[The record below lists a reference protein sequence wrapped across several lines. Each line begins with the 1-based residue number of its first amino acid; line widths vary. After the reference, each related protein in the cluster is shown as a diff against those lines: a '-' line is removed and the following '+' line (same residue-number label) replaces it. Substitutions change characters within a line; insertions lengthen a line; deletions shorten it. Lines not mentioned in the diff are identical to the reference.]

1 MKTGIMTFHAAINYG
16 SALQA
21 FALQEY
27 LSGRGHD
34 VSVIDY
40 ISKSQRRLYPSA
52 FSFSSRYNAKCTL
65 SRLFRPVSGWKEM
78 EMMSEKRSAFHAFCQ
93 ARLRLTPERFSS
105 EEELRRHDWSS
116 YGLLV
121 SGSDQ
126 IWNLSAIDASP
137 AYFLDFV
144 KGIRKV
150 AYAPS
155 AGPHPE
161 CRELT
166 CVAKARDLISDYYA
180 VSVREKATAD
190 FYSLEDVPVLPDP
203 VVLHDADFYRSS
215 ECSPAVAGLPEKYVL
230 YYAPGRKSHAAEML
244 ADAASAGMLG
254 KKSAAVLTKQTR
266 IPVLS
271 VCDGA
276 SSSYPVFS
284 LPVPCGPDGFLYLVD
299 KASCTV
305 GTSYHLMVFS
315 MLFGKDFWC
324 PDAAS
329 DSRKVQLLSA
339 AGLSAES
346 TFFPFSD
353 PDVRDRA
360 AEAIMCLRA
369 EADLFWKSLD
379 KFLCSR

>member
-1 MKTGIMTFHAAINYG
+1 MKTGIITFHAAINYG
-16 SALQA
+16 SVLQA

-27 LSGRGHD
+27 PTARGHD
-34 VSVIDY
+34 VSVIDFR
-40 ISKSQRRLYPSA
+40 SKAQRQLYPSA
-52 FSFSSRYNAKCTL
+52 ISFSSRYNAKRTL
-65 SRLFRPVSGWKEM
+65 SRIMRPFSGWKEIRM
-78 EMMSEKRSAFHAFCQ
+78 TATKHSAFSSFLERYLHQ
-93 ARLRLTPERFSS
+93 TPEKFFA
-105 EEELRRHDWSS
+105 EEDLRRYDWSS
-116 YGLLV
+116 YGMLV

-144 KGIRKV
+144 SGMKKI

-155 AGPHPE
+155 AGPHPVSSG
-161 CRELT
+161 RAGLGLSQ
-166 CVAKARDLISDYYA
+166 ARKFISDYSA

-190 FYSLEDVPVLPDP
+190 FYSLGDAPVLPDP
-203 VVLHDADFYRSS
+203 TVLHEADFYRSA
-215 ECSPAVAGLPEKYVL
+215 ECPLSGISLPERYVL
-230 YYAPGRKSHAAEML
+230 YYAPGRRSKAAEML

-254 KKSAAVLTKQTR
+254 KKAAAVLPQQAR

-271 VCDGA
+271 VGDGA
-276 SSSYPVFS
+276 SCLYPEFS
-284 LPVPCGPDGFLYLVD
+284 VPVPCGPDGFLYLVD

-339 AGLSAES
+339 AGLSADN

-353 PDVRDRA
+353 PEVKQQARQALLR
-360 AEAIMCLRA
+360 LRA
-369 EADLFWKSLD
+369 ETDAFWDSIG
-379 KFLCSR
+379 

>member
-1 MKTGIMTFHAAINYG
+1 MKTGIITFHAAINYG
-16 SALQA
+16 SVLQA

-27 LSGRGHD
+27 LTARGHD
-34 VSVIDY
+34 VSVIDFR
-40 ISKSQRRLYPSA
+40 SKAQRQLYPSA
-52 FSFSSRYNAKCTL
+52 ISFSSRDNAKRTL
-65 SRLFRPVSGWKEM
+65 SRIMRPFSGWKEIRM
-78 EMMSEKRSAFHAFCQ
+78 TATKHSAFSSFLERYLHQ
-93 ARLRLTPERFSS
+93 TPEKFFA
-105 EEELRRHDWSS
+105 EEDLRRYDWSS
-116 YGLLV
+116 YGMLV

-144 KGIRKV
+144 SGMKKI

-155 AGPHPE
+155 AGPHPVSSG
-161 CRELT
+161 RAGLGLSQ
-166 CVAKARDLISDYYA
+166 ARKFISDYSA

-190 FYSLEDVPVLPDP
+190 FYSLGDAPVLPDP
-203 VVLHDADFYRSS
+203 TVLHEADFYRSA
-215 ECSPAVAGLPEKYVL
+215 ECPLSGISLPERYVL
-230 YYAPGRKSHAAEML
+230 YYAPGRRSKAAEML

-254 KKSAAVLTKQTR
+254 KKAAAVLPQQAR

-271 VCDGA
+271 VGDGA
-276 SSSYPVFS
+276 SCLYPEFS
-284 LPVPCGPDGFLYLVD
+284 VPVPCGPDGFLYLVD

-339 AGLSAES
+339 AGLSADN
-346 TFFPFSD
+346 TFCPFSD
-353 PDVRDRA
+353 PEVKQQARQALLR
-360 AEAIMCLRA
+360 LRA
-369 EADLFWKSLD
+369 ETDAFWDSIG
-379 KFLCSR
+379 

>member
-1 MKTGIMTFHAAINYG
+1 MKTGIITFHAAINYG
-16 SALQA
+16 SVLQA

-27 LSGRGHD
+27 LTARGHD
-34 VSVIDY
+34 VSVIDFR
-40 ISKSQRRLYPSA
+40 SKAQRQLYPSA
-52 FSFSSRYNAKCTL
+52 ISFSSRYNAKRTL
-65 SRLFRPVSGWKEM
+65 SRIMRPFSGWKEIRM
-78 EMMSEKRSAFHAFCQ
+78 TATKHSAFSSFLERYLHQ
-93 ARLRLTPERFSS
+93 TPEKFFA
-105 EEELRRHDWSS
+105 EEDLRRYDWSS
-116 YGLLV
+116 YGMLV

-144 KGIRKV
+144 SGMKKI

-155 AGPHPE
+155 AGPHPVSSG
-161 CRELT
+161 RAGLGLSQ
-166 CVAKARDLISDYYA
+166 ARKFISDYSA

-190 FYSLEDVPVLPDP
+190 FYSLGDAPVLPDP
-203 VVLHDADFYRSS
+203 TVLHEADFYRSA
-215 ECSPAVAGLPEKYVL
+215 ECPLSGISLPERYVL
-230 YYAPGRKSHAAEML
+230 YYALGRRSKAAEML

-254 KKSAAVLTKQTR
+254 KKAAAVLPQQAR

-271 VCDGA
+271 VGDGA
-276 SSSYPVFS
+276 SCLYPEFS
-284 LPVPCGPDGFLYLVD
+284 VPVPCGPDGFLYLVD

-305 GTSYHLMVFS
+305 GTSHHLMVFS

-339 AGLSAES
+339 AGLSADN

-353 PDVRDRA
+353 PEVKQQARQALLR
-360 AEAIMCLRA
+360 LRA
-369 EADLFWKSLD
+369 ETDAFWDSIG
-379 KFLCSR
+379 

>member
-1 MKTGIMTFHAAINYG
+1 MKTGIITFHAAINYG
-16 SALQA
+16 SVLQA

-27 LSGRGHD
+27 LTARGHD
-34 VSVIDY
+34 VSVIDFR
-40 ISKSQRRLYPSA
+40 SKAQRQLYPSA
-52 FSFSSRYNAKCTL
+52 ISFSSRYNAKRTL
-65 SRLFRPVSGWKEM
+65 SRIMRPFSGWKEIRM
-78 EMMSEKRSAFHAFCQ
+78 TATKHSAFSSFLERYLHQ
-93 ARLRLTPERFSS
+93 TPEKFFA
-105 EEELRRHDWSS
+105 EEDLRRYDWSS
-116 YGLLV
+116 YGMLV

-144 KGIRKV
+144 SGMKKI

-155 AGPHPE
+155 AGPHPVSSG
-161 CRELT
+161 RAGLGLSQ
-166 CVAKARDLISDYYA
+166 ARKFISDYSA

-190 FYSLEDVPVLPDP
+190 FYSLGDAPVLPDP
-203 VVLHDADFYRSS
+203 TVLHEADFYRSA
-215 ECSPAVAGLPEKYVL
+215 ECPLSGISLPERYVL
-230 YYAPGRKSHAAEML
+230 YYAPGRRSKAAEMQ

-254 KKSAAVLTKQTR
+254 KKAAAVLPQQAR

-271 VCDGA
+271 VGDGA
-276 SSSYPVFS
+276 SCLYPEFS
-284 LPVPCGPDGFLYLVD
+284 VPVPCGPDGFLYLVD

-339 AGLSAES
+339 AGLSADN

-353 PDVRDRA
+353 PEVKQQARQALLR
-360 AEAIMCLRA
+360 LRA
-369 EADLFWKSLD
+369 ETDAFWNSIG
-379 KFLCSR
+379 

>member
-1 MKTGIMTFHAAINYG
+1 MKTGIITFHAAINYG
-16 SALQA
+16 SVLQA

-27 LSGRGHD
+27 LTARGHD
-34 VSVIDY
+34 VSVIDFR
-40 ISKSQRRLYPSA
+40 SKAQRQLYPSA
-52 FSFSSRYNAKCTL
+52 ISFSSRYNAKRTL
-65 SRLFRPVSGWKEM
+65 SRIMRPFSGWKEIRM
-78 EMMSEKRSAFHAFCQ
+78 TATKHSAFSSFLERYLHQ
-93 ARLRLTPERFSS
+93 TPEKFFA
-105 EEELRRHDWSS
+105 EEDLRRYDWSS
-116 YGLLV
+116 YGMLV

-144 KGIRKV
+144 SGMKKI

-155 AGPHPE
+155 AGPHPVSSG
-161 CRELT
+161 RAGLGLSQ
-166 CVAKARDLISDYYA
+166 ARKFISDYSA

-190 FYSLEDVPVLPDP
+190 FYSLGDAPVLPDP
-203 VVLHDADFYRSS
+203 TVLHEADFYRSA
-215 ECSPAVAGLPEKYVL
+215 ECPLSGISLPERYVL
-230 YYAPGRKSHAAEML
+230 YYAPGRRSKAAEMQ

-254 KKSAAVLTKQTR
+254 KKAAAVLPQQAR

-271 VCDGA
+271 VGDGA
-276 SSSYPVFS
+276 SCLYPEFS
-284 LPVPCGPDGFLYLVD
+284 VPVPCGPDGFLYLVD

-339 AGLSAES
+339 AGLSADN
-346 TFFPFSD
+346 TFFPFSG
-353 PDVRDRA
+353 PEVKQQARQALLR
-360 AEAIMCLRA
+360 LRA
-369 EADLFWKSLD
+369 ETDAFWDSIG
-379 KFLCSR
+379 

>member
-1 MKTGIMTFHAAINYG
+1 MKTGIITFHAAINYG
-16 SALQA
+16 SVLQA

-27 LSGRGHD
+27 LTARGHD
-34 VSVIDY
+34 VSVIDFR
-40 ISKSQRRLYPSA
+40 SKAQRQLYPSA
-52 FSFSSRYNAKCTL
+52 ISFSSRYNAKRTL
-65 SRLFRPVSGWKEM
+65 SRIMRPFSGWKEIRM
-78 EMMSEKRSAFHAFCQ
+78 TATKHSAFSSFLERYLHQ
-93 ARLRLTPERFSS
+93 TPEKFFA
-105 EEELRRHDWSS
+105 EEDLRRYDWSS
-116 YGLLV
+116 YGMLV

-126 IWNLSAIDASP
+126 IWNLAAIDASP

-144 KGIRKV
+144 SGMKKI

-155 AGPHPE
+155 AGPHPVSSG
-161 CRELT
+161 RAGLGLSQ
-166 CVAKARDLISDYYA
+166 ARKFISDYSA

-190 FYSLEDVPVLPDP
+190 FYSLGDAPVLPDP
-203 VVLHDADFYRSS
+203 TVLHEADFYRSA
-215 ECSPAVAGLPEKYVL
+215 ECPLSGISLPERYVL
-230 YYAPGRKSHAAEML
+230 YYAPGRRSKAAEML

-254 KKSAAVLTKQTR
+254 KKAAAVLPQQAR

-271 VCDGA
+271 VGDGA
-276 SSSYPVFS
+276 SCLYPEFS
-284 LPVPCGPDGFLYLVD
+284 VPVPCGPDGFLYLVD

-339 AGLSAES
+339 AGLSADN

-353 PDVRDRA
+353 PEVKQQARQALLR
-360 AEAIMCLRA
+360 LRA
-369 EADLFWKSLD
+369 ETDAFWDSIG
-379 KFLCSR
+379 

>member
-1 MKTGIMTFHAAINYG
+1 M
-16 SALQA
+16 LQA

-27 LSGRGHD
+27 LTARGHD
-34 VSVIDY
+34 VSVIDFR
-40 ISKSQRRLYPSA
+40 SKAQRQLYPSA
-52 FSFSSRYNAKCTL
+52 ISFSSRYNAKRTL
-65 SRLFRPVSGWKEM
+65 SRIMRPFSGWKEIRM
-78 EMMSEKRSAFHAFCQ
+78 TATKHSAFSSFLERYLHQ
-93 ARLRLTPERFSS
+93 TPEKFFA
-105 EEELRRHDWSS
+105 EEDLSRYDWSS
-116 YGLLV
+116 YGMLV

-144 KGIRKV
+144 SGMKKI

-155 AGPHPE
+155 AGPHPVSSG
-161 CRELT
+161 RAGLGLSQ
-166 CVAKARDLISDYYA
+166 ARKFISDYSA

-190 FYSLEDVPVLPDP
+190 FYSLGDAPVLPDP
-203 VVLHDADFYRSS
+203 TVLHEADFYRSA
-215 ECSPAVAGLPEKYVL
+215 ECPLSGISLPERYVL
-230 YYAPGRKSHAAEML
+230 YYAPGRRSKAAEMQ

-254 KKSAAVLTKQTR
+254 KKAAAVLPQQAR

-271 VCDGA
+271 VGDGA
-276 SSSYPVFS
+276 SCLYPEFS
-284 LPVPCGPDGFLYLVD
+284 VPVPCGPDGFLYLVD

-339 AGLSAES
+339 AGLSADN

-353 PDVRDRA
+353 PEVKQQARQALLR
-360 AEAIMCLRA
+360 LRA
-369 EADLFWKSLD
+369 ETDAFWDSIG
-379 KFLCSR
+379 

>member
-1 MKTGIMTFHAAINYG
+1 MKTGIITFHAAINYG
-16 SALQA
+16 SVLQA

-27 LSGRGHD
+27 LTARGHD
-34 VSVIDY
+34 VSVIDFR
-40 ISKSQRRLYPSA
+40 SKAQRQLYPSA
-52 FSFSSRYNAKCTL
+52 ISFSSRYNAKRTL
-65 SRLFRPVSGWKEM
+65 SRIMRPFSGWKEIRM
-78 EMMSEKRSAFHAFCQ
+78 TATKHSAFSSFLERYLHQ
-93 ARLRLTPERFSS
+93 TPEKFFA
-105 EEELRRHDWSS
+105 EEDLRRYDWSS
-116 YGLLV
+116 YGMLV

-144 KGIRKV
+144 SGMKKI

-155 AGPHPE
+155 AGPHPVSSG
-161 CRELT
+161 RAGLGLSQ
-166 CVAKARDLISDYYA
+166 ARKFISDYSA

-190 FYSLEDVPVLPDP
+190 FYSLGDAPVLPDP
-203 VVLHDADFYRSS
+203 TVLHEADFYRSA
-215 ECSPAVAGLPEKYVL
+215 ECPLSGISLPERYVL
-230 YYAPGRKSHAAEML
+230 YYAPGRRSKAAEMQ

-254 KKSAAVLTKQTR
+254 KKAAAVLPQQAR

-271 VCDGA
+271 VGDGA
-276 SSSYPVFS
+276 SCLYPEFS
-284 LPVPCGPDGFLYLVD
+284 VPVPCGPDGFLYLVD

-339 AGLSAES
+339 AGLSADN

-353 PDVRDRA
+353 PEVKQQARQALLR
-360 AEAIMCLRA
+360 LRA
-369 EADLFWKSLD
+369 ETDAFWDSIG
-379 KFLCSR
+379 

>member
-1 MKTGIMTFHAAINYG
+1 MKTGIITFHAAINYG
-16 SALQA
+16 SVLQA

-27 LSGRGHD
+27 LTARGHD
-34 VSVIDY
+34 VSVIDFR
-40 ISKSQRRLYPSA
+40 SKAQRQLYPSA
-52 FSFSSRYNAKCTL
+52 ISFSSRYNAKRTL
-65 SRLFRPVSGWKEM
+65 SRIMRPFSGWKEIRM
-78 EMMSEKRSAFHAFCQ
+78 TATKHSAFSSFLERYLHQ
-93 ARLRLTPERFSS
+93 TPEKFFA
-105 EEELRRHDWSS
+105 EEDLRRYDWSS
-116 YGLLV
+116 YGMLV

-144 KGIRKV
+144 SGMKKI

-155 AGPHPE
+155 AGPHPVSSG
-161 CRELT
+161 RAGLGLSQ
-166 CVAKARDLISDYYA
+166 ARKFLSDYSA

-190 FYSLEDVPVLPDP
+190 FYSLGDAPVLPDP
-203 VVLHDADFYRSS
+203 TILHEADFYRSA
-215 ECSPAVAGLPEKYVL
+215 ECPLSGISLPERYVL
-230 YYAPGRKSHAAEML
+230 YYAPGRRSKAAEML

-254 KKSAAVLTKQTR
+254 KKAAAVLPQQAR

-271 VCDGA
+271 VGDGA
-276 SSSYPVFS
+276 SCLYPEFS
-284 LPVPCGPDGFLYLVD
+284 VPVPCGPDGFLYLVD

-339 AGLSAES
+339 AGLSADN

-353 PDVRDRA
+353 PEVKQQARQALLR
-360 AEAIMCLRA
+360 LRA
-369 EADLFWKSLD
+369 ETDAFWDSIG
-379 KFLCSR
+379 

>member
-1 MKTGIMTFHAAINYG
+1 MKTGIITFHAAINYG
-16 SALQA
+16 SVLQA

-27 LSGRGHD
+27 LTARGHD
-34 VSVIDY
+34 VSVIDFR
-40 ISKSQRRLYPSA
+40 SKAQRQLYPSA
-52 FSFSSRYNAKCTL
+52 ISFSSRYNAKRTL
-65 SRLFRPVSGWKEM
+65 SRIMRPFSGWKEIRM
-78 EMMSEKRSAFHAFCQ
+78 TATKHSAFSSFLERYLHQ
-93 ARLRLTPERFSS
+93 TPEKFFA
-105 EEELRRHDWSS
+105 EEDLRRYDWSS
-116 YGLLV
+116 YGMLV

-144 KGIRKV
+144 SGMKKI

-155 AGPHPE
+155 AGPHPVSSG
-161 CRELT
+161 RAGLGLSQ
-166 CVAKARDLISDYYA
+166 ARKFISDYSA

-190 FYSLEDVPVLPDP
+190 FYSLGDAPVLPDP
-203 VVLHDADFYRSS
+203 TVLHEADFYRSA
-215 ECSPAVAGLPEKYVL
+215 ECPLSGISLPERYVL
-230 YYAPGRKSHAAEML
+230 YYAPGRRSKAAEML

-254 KKSAAVLTKQTR
+254 KKAAAVLPQQAR

-271 VCDGA
+271 VGDGA
-276 SSSYPVFS
+276 SCLYPEFS
-284 LPVPCGPDGFLYLVD
+284 VPVPCGPDGFLYLVD

-339 AGLSAES
+339 AGLSADN

-353 PDVRDRA
+353 PEVKQQARQALLR
-360 AEAIMCLRA
+360 LRA
-369 EADLFWKSLD
+369 ETDAFWNSIG
-379 KFLCSR
+379 

>member
-1 MKTGIMTFHAAINYG
+1 MKTGIITFHAAINYG
-16 SALQA
+16 SVLQA

-27 LSGRGHD
+27 LTARGHD
-34 VSVIDY
+34 VSVIDFR
-40 ISKSQRRLYPSA
+40 SKAQRQLYPSA
-52 FSFSSRYNAKCTL
+52 ISFSSRYNAKRTL
-65 SRLFRPVSGWKEM
+65 SRIMRPFSGWKEIRM
-78 EMMSEKRSAFHAFCQ
+78 TATKHSAFSSFLERYLHQ
-93 ARLRLTPERFSS
+93 TPEKFFA
-105 EEELRRHDWSS
+105 EEDLRRYDWSS
-116 YGLLV
+116 YGMLV

-144 KGIRKV
+144 SGMKKI

-155 AGPHPE
+155 AGSHPVSSG
-161 CRELT
+161 RAGLGLSQ
-166 CVAKARDLISDYYA
+166 VRKFISDYSA

-190 FYSLEDVPVLPDP
+190 FYSLGDAPVLPDP
-203 VVLHDADFYRSS
+203 TVLHEADFYRSA
-215 ECSPAVAGLPEKYVL
+215 ECPLSGISLPERYVL
-230 YYAPGRKSHAAEML
+230 YYAPGRRSKAAEML

-254 KKSAAVLTKQTR
+254 KKAAAVLPQQAR

-271 VCDGA
+271 VGDGA
-276 SSSYPVFS
+276 SCLYPEFS
-284 LPVPCGPDGFLYLVD
+284 VPVPCGPDGFLYLVD

-339 AGLSAES
+339 AGLSADN

-353 PDVRDRA
+353 PEVKQQARQALLR
-360 AEAIMCLRA
+360 LRA
-369 EADLFWKSLD
+369 ETDAFWDSIG
-379 KFLCSR
+379 

>member
-1 MKTGIMTFHAAINYG
+1 MKTGIITFHAAINYG
-16 SALQA
+16 SVLQA

-27 LSGRGHD
+27 LTARGHD
-34 VSVIDY
+34 VSVIDFR
-40 ISKSQRRLYPSA
+40 SKAQRQLYPSA
-52 FSFSSRYNAKCTL
+52 ISFSSRYNAKRTL
-65 SRLFRPVSGWKEM
+65 SRIMRPFSGWKEIRM
-78 EMMSEKRSAFHAFCQ
+78 TATKHSAFSSFLERYLHQ
-93 ARLRLTPERFSS
+93 TPEKFFA
-105 EEELRRHDWSS
+105 EEDLRRYDWSS
-116 YGLLV
+116 YGMLV

-144 KGIRKV
+144 SGMKKI

-155 AGPHPE
+155 AGSHPVSSG
-161 CRELT
+161 RAGLGLSQ
-166 CVAKARDLISDYYA
+166 ARKFISDYSA

-190 FYSLEDVPVLPDP
+190 FYSLGDAPVLPDP
-203 VVLHDADFYRSS
+203 TVLHEADFYRSA
-215 ECSPAVAGLPEKYVL
+215 ECPLSGISLPERYVL
-230 YYAPGRKSHAAEML
+230 YYAPGRRSKAAEML

-254 KKSAAVLTKQTR
+254 KKAAAVLPQQAR

-271 VCDGA
+271 VGDGA
-276 SSSYPVFS
+276 SCLYPEFS
-284 LPVPCGPDGFLYLVD
+284 VPVPCGPDGFLYLVD

-339 AGLSAES
+339 AGLSADN

-353 PDVRDRA
+353 PEVKQQARQALLR
-360 AEAIMCLRA
+360 LRA
-369 EADLFWKSLD
+369 ETDAFWDSIG
-379 KFLCSR
+379 

>member
-1 MKTGIMTFHAAINYG
+1 MKTGIITFHAAINYG

-21 FALQEY
+21 YALQEY
-27 LSGRGHD
+27 LGGRGHD
-34 VSVIDY
+34 VSVIDFR
-40 ISKSQRRLYPSA
+40 SKAQRQLYPRA
-52 FSFSSRYNAKCTL
+52 LSFSSRYNAKRTL
-65 SRLFRPVSGWKEM
+65 SRLLRPFSGWKEM
-78 EMMSEKRSAFHAFCQ
+78 RMMSEKCSAFGSFCRT
-93 ARLRLTPERFSS
+93 RLHLTPERFSS
-105 EEELRRHDWSS
+105 EGELCRHDWSS

-144 KGIRKV
+144 TGVRKV

-155 AGPHPE
+155 AGPHPG
-161 CRELT
+161 CCSGRERLD
-166 CVAKARDLISDYYA
+166 VSKARGWIAGYDK

-190 FYSLEDVPVLPDP
+190 FYALEGVPVLPDP

-215 ECSPAVAGLPEKYVL
+215 ASRPALASLPEKYVL

-254 KKSAAVLTKQTR
+254 KKSAAVLPHRTR

-271 VCDGA
+271 VGDGA
-276 SSSYPVFS
+276 SSSYPAFS
-284 LPVPCGPDGFLYLVD
+284 SPATCGPDGFLYLVD

-339 AGLSAES
+339 AGLSADS
-346 TFFPFSD
+346 TFFSFSD
-353 PDVRDRA
+353 PEVKKQA
-360 AEAIMCLRA
+360 AQALLRFRA
-369 EADLFWKSLD
+369 ETDAFWDSIG
-379 KFLCSR
+379 

>member
-1 MKTGIMTFHAAINYG
+1 MKTGIITFHAAINYG
-16 SALQA
+16 SVLQA

-27 LSGRGHD
+27 LTARGHD
-34 VSVIDY
+34 VSVIDFR
-40 ISKSQRRLYPSA
+40 SKAQRQLYPSA
-52 FSFSSRYNAKCTL
+52 ISFSSRYNAKRTL
-65 SRLFRPVSGWKEM
+65 SRIMRPFSGWKEIRM
-78 EMMSEKRSAFHAFCQ
+78 TATKHSAFSSFLERYLHQ
-93 ARLRLTPERFSS
+93 TPEKFFA
-105 EEELRRHDWSS
+105 EEDLRRYDWSS
-116 YGLLV
+116 YGMLV

-144 KGIRKV
+144 SGMKKI

-155 AGPHPE
+155 AGPHPVSSG
-161 CRELT
+161 RAGLGLSQ
-166 CVAKARDLISDYYA
+166 VRKFISDYSA

-190 FYSLEDVPVLPDP
+190 FYSLGDAPVLPDP
-203 VVLHDADFYRSS
+203 TVLHEADFYRSA
-215 ECSPAVAGLPEKYVL
+215 ECPLSGISLPERYVL
-230 YYAPGRKSHAAEML
+230 YYAPGRRSKAAEMQ

-254 KKSAAVLTKQTR
+254 KKAAAVLPQQAR

-271 VCDGA
+271 VGDGA
-276 SSSYPVFS
+276 SCLYPEFS
-284 LPVPCGPDGFLYLVD
+284 VPVPCGPDGFLYLVD

-339 AGLSAES
+339 AGLSADN

-353 PDVRDRA
+353 PEVKQQARQALLR
-360 AEAIMCLRA
+360 LRA
-369 EADLFWKSLD
+369 ETDAFWNSIG
-379 KFLCSR
+379 

>member
-1 MKTGIMTFHAAINYG
+1 MKTGIITFHAAINYG
-16 SALQA
+16 SVLQA

-27 LSGRGHD
+27 LTARGHD
-34 VSVIDY
+34 VSVIDFR
-40 ISKSQRRLYPSA
+40 SKAQRQLYPSA
-52 FSFSSRYNAKCTL
+52 ISFSSRYNAKRTL
-65 SRLFRPVSGWKEM
+65 SRIMRPFSGWKEIRM
-78 EMMSEKRSAFHAFCQ
+78 TATKHSAFSSFLERYLHQ
-93 ARLRLTPERFSS
+93 TPEKFFA
-105 EEELRRHDWSS
+105 EEDLRRYDWSS
-116 YGLLV
+116 YGMLV

-144 KGIRKV
+144 SGMKKI

-155 AGPHPE
+155 AGPHPVSSG
-161 CRELT
+161 RAGLG
-166 CVAKARDLISDYYA
+166 VSQARKFISDYSA

-190 FYSLEDVPVLPDP
+190 FYSLGDAPVLPDP
-203 VVLHDADFYRSS
+203 TVLHEADFYRSA
-215 ECSPAVAGLPEKYVL
+215 ECPLSGISLPERYVL
-230 YYAPGRKSHAAEML
+230 YYAPGRRSKAAEML

-254 KKSAAVLTKQTR
+254 KKAAAVLPQQAR

-271 VCDGA
+271 VGDGA
-276 SSSYPVFS
+276 SCLYPEFS
-284 LPVPCGPDGFLYLVD
+284 VPVPCGPDGFLYLVD

-339 AGLSAES
+339 AGLSADN

-353 PDVRDRA
+353 PEVKQQARQALLR
-360 AEAIMCLRA
+360 LRA
-369 EADLFWKSLD
+369 ETDAFWDSIG
-379 KFLCSR
+379 

>member
-1 MKTGIMTFHAAINYG
+1 MKTGIITFHAAINYG
-16 SALQA
+16 SVLQA

-27 LSGRGHD
+27 LTARGHD
-34 VSVIDY
+34 VSVIDFR
-40 ISKSQRRLYPSA
+40 SKAQRQLYPSA
-52 FSFSSRYNAKCTL
+52 ISFSSRYNAKWTL
-65 SRLFRPVSGWKEM
+65 SRIMRPFSGWKEIRM
-78 EMMSEKRSAFHAFCQ
+78 TATKHSAFSSFLERYLHQ
-93 ARLRLTPERFSS
+93 TPEKFFA
-105 EEELRRHDWSS
+105 EEDLRRYDWSS
-116 YGLLV
+116 YGMLV

-144 KGIRKV
+144 SGMKKI

-155 AGPHPE
+155 AGPHPVSSG
-161 CRELT
+161 RAGLGLSQ
-166 CVAKARDLISDYYA
+166 ARKFISDYSA

-190 FYSLEDVPVLPDP
+190 FYSLGDAPVLPDP
-203 VVLHDADFYRSS
+203 TVLHEADFYRSA
-215 ECSPAVAGLPEKYVL
+215 ECPLSGISLPERYVL
-230 YYAPGRKSHAAEML
+230 YYAPGRCSKAAEML

-254 KKSAAVLTKQTR
+254 KKAAAVLPQQAR

-271 VCDGA
+271 VGDGA
-276 SSSYPVFS
+276 SCLYPEFS
-284 LPVPCGPDGFLYLVD
+284 VPVPCGPDGFLYLVD

-339 AGLSAES
+339 AGLSADN

-353 PDVRDRA
+353 PEVKQQARQALLR
-360 AEAIMCLRA
+360 LRA
-369 EADLFWKSLD
+369 ETDAFWDSIG
-379 KFLCSR
+379 

>member
-1 MKTGIMTFHAAINYG
+1 MKTGIITFHEAINYG
-16 SALQA
+16 SVLQA

-27 LSGRGHD
+27 LTARGHD
-34 VSVIDY
+34 VSVIDFR
-40 ISKSQRRLYPSA
+40 SKAQRQLYPSA
-52 FSFSSRYNAKCTL
+52 ISFSSRYNAKRTL
-65 SRLFRPVSGWKEM
+65 SRIMRPFSGWKEIRM
-78 EMMSEKRSAFHAFCQ
+78 TATKHSAFSSFLERYLHQ
-93 ARLRLTPERFSS
+93 TPEKFFA
-105 EEELRRHDWSS
+105 EEDLRRYDWSS
-116 YGLLV
+116 YGMLV

-144 KGIRKV
+144 SGMKKI

-155 AGPHPE
+155 AGPHPVSSG
-161 CRELT
+161 RAGLGLSQ
-166 CVAKARDLISDYYA
+166 ARKFISDYSA

-190 FYSLEDVPVLPDP
+190 FYSLGDAPVLPDP
-203 VVLHDADFYRSS
+203 TVLHEADFYRSA
-215 ECSPAVAGLPEKYVL
+215 ECPLSGISLPERYVL
-230 YYAPGRKSHAAEML
+230 YYAPGRRSKAAEML

-254 KKSAAVLTKQTR
+254 KKAAAVLPQQAR

-271 VCDGA
+271 VGDGA
-276 SSSYPVFS
+276 SCLYPEFS
-284 LPVPCGPDGFLYLVD
+284 VPVPCGPDGFLYLVD

-339 AGLSAES
+339 AGLSADN

-353 PDVRDRA
+353 PEVKQQARQALLR
-360 AEAIMCLRA
+360 LRA
-369 EADLFWKSLD
+369 ETDAFWDSIG
-379 KFLCSR
+379 

>member
-1 MKTGIMTFHAAINYG
+1 MKTGIITFHAAINYG
-16 SALQA
+16 SVLQA

-27 LSGRGHD
+27 LTARGHD
-34 VSVIDY
+34 VSVIDFR
-40 ISKSQRRLYPSA
+40 SKAQRQLYPSA
-52 FSFSSRYNAKCTL
+52 ISFSSRYNAKRTL
-65 SRLFRPVSGWKEM
+65 SRIMRPFSGWKEIRM
-78 EMMSEKRSAFHAFCQ
+78 TATKHSAFSSFLERYLHQ
-93 ARLRLTPERFSS
+93 TPEKFFA
-105 EEELRRHDWSS
+105 EEDLRRYDWSS
-116 YGLLV
+116 YGMLV

-144 KGIRKV
+144 SGMKKI

-155 AGPHPE
+155 AGPHPVSSG
-161 CRELT
+161 RAGLGLSQ
-166 CVAKARDLISDYYA
+166 ARKFISDYSA

-190 FYSLEDVPVLPDP
+190 FYSLGDAPVLPDP
-203 VVLHDADFYRSS
+203 TVLHEAYFYRSA
-215 ECSPAVAGLPEKYVL
+215 ECPLSGISLPERYVL
-230 YYAPGRKSHAAEML
+230 YYAPGRRSKAAEML

-254 KKSAAVLTKQTR
+254 KKAAAVLPQQAR

-271 VCDGA
+271 VGDGA
-276 SSSYPVFS
+276 SCLYPEFS
-284 LPVPCGPDGFLYLVD
+284 VPVPCGPDGFLYLVD

-339 AGLSAES
+339 AGLSADN

-353 PDVRDRA
+353 PEVKQQARQALLR
-360 AEAIMCLRA
+360 LRA
-369 EADLFWKSLD
+369 ETDAFWDSIG
-379 KFLCSR
+379 

>member
-1 MKTGIMTFHAAINYG
+1 MKTGIITFHAAINYG
-16 SALQA
+16 SVLQA

-27 LSGRGHD
+27 LTARGHD
-34 VSVIDY
+34 VSVIDFR
-40 ISKSQRRLYPSA
+40 SKAQRQLYPSA
-52 FSFSSRYNAKCTL
+52 ISFISRYNAKRTL
-65 SRLFRPVSGWKEM
+65 SRIMRPFSGWKEIRM
-78 EMMSEKRSAFHAFCQ
+78 TATKHSAFSSFLERYLHQ
-93 ARLRLTPERFSS
+93 TPEKFFA
-105 EEELRRHDWSS
+105 EEDLRRYDWSS
-116 YGLLV
+116 YGMLV

-144 KGIRKV
+144 SGMKKI

-155 AGPHPE
+155 AGPHPVSSG
-161 CRELT
+161 RAGLGLSQ
-166 CVAKARDLISDYYA
+166 ARKFISDYSA

-190 FYSLEDVPVLPDP
+190 FYSLGDAPVLPDP
-203 VVLHDADFYRSS
+203 TVLHEADFYRSA
-215 ECSPAVAGLPEKYVL
+215 ECPLSGISLPERYVL
-230 YYAPGRKSHAAEML
+230 YYAPGRRSKAAEML

-254 KKSAAVLTKQTR
+254 KKAAAVLPQQAR

-271 VCDGA
+271 VGDGA
-276 SSSYPVFS
+276 SCLYPEFS
-284 LPVPCGPDGFLYLVD
+284 VPVPCGPDGFLYLVD

-339 AGLSAES
+339 AGLSADN

-353 PDVRDRA
+353 PEVKQQARQALLR
-360 AEAIMCLRA
+360 LRA
-369 EADLFWKSLD
+369 ETDAFWDSIG
-379 KFLCSR
+379 

>member
-1 MKTGIMTFHAAINYG
+1 MKTGIITFHAAINYG
-16 SALQA
+16 SVLQA

-27 LSGRGHD
+27 LTARGHD
-34 VSVIDY
+34 VSVIDFR
-40 ISKSQRRLYPSA
+40 SKAQRQLYPSA
-52 FSFSSRYNAKCTL
+52 ISFSSRYNAKRTL
-65 SRLFRPVSGWKEM
+65 SRIMRPFSGWKEIRM
-78 EMMSEKRSAFHAFCQ
+78 TATKHSAFSSFLKRYLHQ
-93 ARLRLTPERFSS
+93 TPEKFFA
-105 EEELRRHDWSS
+105 EEDLRRYDWSS
-116 YGLLV
+116 YGMLV

-144 KGIRKV
+144 SGMKKI

-155 AGPHPE
+155 AGPHPVSSG
-161 CRELT
+161 RAGLGLSQ
-166 CVAKARDLISDYYA
+166 ARKFISDYSA

-190 FYSLEDVPVLPDP
+190 FYSLGDAPVLPDP
-203 VVLHDADFYRSS
+203 TVLHEADFYRSA
-215 ECSPAVAGLPEKYVL
+215 ECPLSGISLPERYVL
-230 YYAPGRKSHAAEML
+230 YYAPGRRSKAAEML

-254 KKSAAVLTKQTR
+254 KKAAAVLPQQAR

-271 VCDGA
+271 VGDGA
-276 SSSYPVFS
+276 SCLYPEFS
-284 LPVPCGPDGFLYLVD
+284 VPVPCGPDGFLYLVD

-339 AGLSAES
+339 AGLSADN

-353 PDVRDRA
+353 PEVKQQARQALLR
-360 AEAIMCLRA
+360 LRA
-369 EADLFWKSLD
+369 ETDAFWDSIG
-379 KFLCSR
+379 

>member
-1 MKTGIMTFHAAINYG
+1 MKTGIITFHAAINYG
-16 SALQA
+16 SVLQA

-27 LSGRGHD
+27 LTARGHD
-34 VSVIDY
+34 VSVIDFR
-40 ISKSQRRLYPSA
+40 SKAQRQLYPSA
-52 FSFSSRYNAKCTL
+52 ISFSSRYNAKRTL
-65 SRLFRPVSGWKEM
+65 SRIMRPFSGWKEIRM
-78 EMMSEKRSAFHAFCQ
+78 TATKHSAFSSFLERYLHQ
-93 ARLRLTPERFSS
+93 TPEKFFA
-105 EEELRRHDWSS
+105 EEDLRRYDWSS
-116 YGLLV
+116 YGMLV

-126 IWNLSAIDASP
+126 IWNLSDIDASP

-144 KGIRKV
+144 SGMKKI

-155 AGPHPE
+155 AGPHPVSSG
-161 CRELT
+161 RAGLGLSQ
-166 CVAKARDLISDYYA
+166 ARKFISDYSA

-190 FYSLEDVPVLPDP
+190 FYSLGDAPVLPDP
-203 VVLHDADFYRSS
+203 TVLHEADFYRSA
-215 ECSPAVAGLPEKYVL
+215 ECPLSGISLPERYVL
-230 YYAPGRKSHAAEML
+230 YYAPGRRSKAAEML

-254 KKSAAVLTKQTR
+254 KKAAAVLPQQAR

-271 VCDGA
+271 VGDGA
-276 SSSYPVFS
+276 SCLYPEFS
-284 LPVPCGPDGFLYLVD
+284 VPVPCGPDGFLYLVD

-339 AGLSAES
+339 AGLSADN

-353 PDVRDRA
+353 PEVKQQARQALLR
-360 AEAIMCLRA
+360 LRA
-369 EADLFWKSLD
+369 ETDAFWDSIG
-379 KFLCSR
+379 

>member
-1 MKTGIMTFHAAINYG
+1 MKTGIITFHAAINYG
-16 SALQA
+16 SVLQA

-27 LSGRGHD
+27 LTARGHD
-34 VSVIDY
+34 VSVIDFR
-40 ISKSQRRLYPSA
+40 SKAQRQLYPSA
-52 FSFSSRYNAKCTL
+52 ISFSSRYNAKRTL
-65 SRLFRPVSGWKEM
+65 SRIMRPFSGWKEIRM
-78 EMMSEKRSAFHAFCQ
+78 TATKHSAFSSFLERYLHQ
-93 ARLRLTPERFSS
+93 TPEKFFA
-105 EEELRRHDWSS
+105 EEDLRRYDWSS
-116 YGLLV
+116 YGMLV

-144 KGIRKV
+144 SGMKKI

-155 AGPHPE
+155 AGPHPVSSG
-161 CRELT
+161 RAGLGLSQ
-166 CVAKARDLISDYYA
+166 ARKFISDYSA

-190 FYSLEDVPVLPDP
+190 FYSLGDAPVLPDP
-203 VVLHDADFYRSS
+203 TVLHEADFYRSA
-215 ECSPAVAGLPEKYVL
+215 ECPLSGISLPERYVL
-230 YYAPGRKSHAAEML
+230 YYAPGRRSKAAEML

-254 KKSAAVLTKQTR
+254 KKAAAVLPQQAR

-271 VCDGA
+271 VGDGA
-276 SSSYPVFS
+276 SCLYPEFS
-284 LPVPCGPDGFLYLVD
+284 VPVPCGPDGFLYLVD

-339 AGLSAES
+339 AGLSADN
-346 TFFPFSD
+346 TFFPFSG
-353 PDVRDRA
+353 PEVKQQARQALLR
-360 AEAIMCLRA
+360 LRA
-369 EADLFWKSLD
+369 ETDAFWDSIG
-379 KFLCSR
+379 

>member
-1 MKTGIMTFHAAINYG
+1 MKTGIITFHAAINYG
-16 SALQA
+16 SVLQA

-27 LSGRGHD
+27 LTARGHD
-34 VSVIDY
+34 VSVIDFR
-40 ISKSQRRLYPSA
+40 SKAQRQLYPSA
-52 FSFSSRYNAKCTL
+52 ISFSSRYNAKRTL
-65 SRLFRPVSGWKEM
+65 SRIMRPFSGWKEIRM
-78 EMMSEKRSAFHAFCQ
+78 TATKHSAFSSFLERYLHQ
-93 ARLRLTPERFSS
+93 TPEKFFA
-105 EEELRRHDWSS
+105 EEDLRRYDWSS
-116 YGLLV
+116 YGMLV

-144 KGIRKV
+144 SGMKKI

-155 AGPHPE
+155 AGPHPVSSG
-161 CRELT
+161 RAGLGLSQ
-166 CVAKARDLISDYYA
+166 VRKFISDYSA

-190 FYSLEDVPVLPDP
+190 FYSLGDAPVLPDP
-203 VVLHDADFYRSS
+203 TVLHEADFYRSA
-215 ECSPAVAGLPEKYVL
+215 ECPLSGISLPERYVL
-230 YYAPGRKSHAAEML
+230 YYAPGRRSKAAEML

-254 KKSAAVLTKQTR
+254 KKAAAVLPQQAR

-271 VCDGA
+271 VGDGA
-276 SSSYPVFS
+276 SCLYPEFS
-284 LPVPCGPDGFLYLVD
+284 VPVPCGPDGFLYLVD

-339 AGLSAES
+339 AGLSADN

-353 PDVRDRA
+353 PEVKQQARQALLR
-360 AEAIMCLRA
+360 LRA
-369 EADLFWKSLD
+369 ETDAFWDSIG
-379 KFLCSR
+379 

>member
-1 MKTGIMTFHAAINYG
+1 MKTGIITFHAAINYG
-16 SALQA
+16 SVLQA

-27 LSGRGHD
+27 LTARGHD
-34 VSVIDY
+34 VSVIDFR
-40 ISKSQRRLYPSA
+40 SKAQRQLYPSA
-52 FSFSSRYNAKCTL
+52 ISFSSRYNAKRTL
-65 SRLFRPVSGWKEM
+65 SRIMRPFSGWKEIRM
-78 EMMSEKRSAFHAFCQ
+78 TATKHSAFSSFLERYLHQ
-93 ARLRLTPERFSS
+93 TPEKFFA
-105 EEELRRHDWSS
+105 EEDLRRYDWSS
-116 YGLLV
+116 YGMLV

-144 KGIRKV
+144 SGMKKI

-155 AGPHPE
+155 AGPHPVSSG
-161 CRELT
+161 RAGLGLSQ
-166 CVAKARDLISDYYA
+166 ARKFISDYSA

-190 FYSLEDVPVLPDP
+190 FYSLGDAPVLPDP
-203 VVLHDADFYRSS
+203 TVLHEADFYRSA
-215 ECSPAVAGLPEKYVL
+215 ECPLSGISLPERYVL
-230 YYAPGRKSHAAEML
+230 YYAPGRRSKAAEML

-254 KKSAAVLTKQTR
+254 KKAAAVLPQQAR

-271 VCDGA
+271 VGDGA
-276 SSSYPVFS
+276 SCLYPEFS
-284 LPVPCGPDGFLYLVD
+284 VPVPCGPDGFLYLVD

-339 AGLSAES
+339 AGLSADN
-346 TFFPFSD
+346 TFCPFSD
-353 PDVRDRA
+353 PEVKQQARQALLR
-360 AEAIMCLRA
+360 LRA
-369 EADLFWKSLD
+369 ETDAFWDSIG
-379 KFLCSR
+379 

>member
-1 MKTGIMTFHAAINYG
+1 MKTGIITFHAAINYG
-16 SALQA
+16 SVLQA

-27 LSGRGHD
+27 LTARGHD
-34 VSVIDY
+34 VSVIDFR
-40 ISKSQRRLYPSA
+40 SKAQRQLYPSA
-52 FSFSSRYNAKCTL
+52 ISFSSRYNAKRTL
-65 SRLFRPVSGWKEM
+65 SRIMRPFSGWKEIRM
-78 EMMSEKRSAFHAFCQ
+78 TATKHSAFSSFLERYLHQ
-93 ARLRLTPERFSS
+93 TPEKFFA
-105 EEELRRHDWSS
+105 EEDLRRYDWSS
-116 YGLLV
+116 YGMLV

-126 IWNLSAIDASP
+126 IWNLLAIDASP

-144 KGIRKV
+144 SGMKKI

-155 AGPHPE
+155 AGPHPVSSG
-161 CRELT
+161 RAGLGLSQ
-166 CVAKARDLISDYYA
+166 ARKFISDYSA

-190 FYSLEDVPVLPDP
+190 FYSLGDAPVLPDP
-203 VVLHDADFYRSS
+203 TVLHEADFYRSA
-215 ECSPAVAGLPEKYVL
+215 ECPLSGISLPERYVL
-230 YYAPGRKSHAAEML
+230 YYAPGRRSKAAEML

-254 KKSAAVLTKQTR
+254 KKAAAVLPQQAR

-271 VCDGA
+271 VGDGA
-276 SSSYPVFS
+276 SCLYPEFS
-284 LPVPCGPDGFLYLVD
+284 VPVPCGPDGFLYLVD

-339 AGLSAES
+339 AGLSADN

-353 PDVRDRA
+353 PEVKQQARQALLR
-360 AEAIMCLRA
+360 LRA
-369 EADLFWKSLD
+369 ETDAFWDSIG
-379 KFLCSR
+379 

>member
-1 MKTGIMTFHAAINYG
+1 MKTGIITFHAAINYG
-16 SALQA
+16 SVLQA

-27 LSGRGHD
+27 LTARGHD
-34 VSVIDY
+34 VSVIDFR
-40 ISKSQRRLYPSA
+40 SKAQRQLYPSA
-52 FSFSSRYNAKCTL
+52 ISFSSRYNAKRTL
-65 SRLFRPVSGWKEM
+65 SRIMRPFSGWKEIRM
-78 EMMSEKRSAFHAFCQ
+78 TATKHSAFSSFLERYLHQ
-93 ARLRLTPERFSS
+93 TPEKFFA
-105 EEELRRHDWSS
+105 EEDLRRYDWSS
-116 YGLLV
+116 YGMLV

-144 KGIRKV
+144 SGMKKI

-155 AGPHPE
+155 AGPHPVSSG
-161 CRELT
+161 RAGLGLSQ
-166 CVAKARDLISDYYA
+166 ARKFISDYSA

-190 FYSLEDVPVLPDP
+190 FYSLGDAPVLPDP
-203 VVLHDADFYRSS
+203 TVLHEADFYRSA
-215 ECSPAVAGLPEKYVL
+215 ECPLSGISLPERYVL
-230 YYAPGRKSHAAEML
+230 NYAPGRRSKAAEML

-254 KKSAAVLTKQTR
+254 KKAAAVLPQQAR

-271 VCDGA
+271 VGDGA
-276 SSSYPVFS
+276 SCLYPEFS
-284 LPVPCGPDGFLYLVD
+284 VPVPCGPDGFLYLVD

-339 AGLSAES
+339 AGLSADN

-353 PDVRDRA
+353 PEVKQQARQALLR
-360 AEAIMCLRA
+360 LRA
-369 EADLFWKSLD
+369 ETDAFWDSIG
-379 KFLCSR
+379 

>member
-1 MKTGIMTFHAAINYG
+1 MKTGIITFHAAINYG
-16 SALQA
+16 SVLQA

-27 LSGRGHD
+27 LTARGHD
-34 VSVIDY
+34 VSVIDFR
-40 ISKSQRRLYPSA
+40 SKAQRQLYPSA
-52 FSFSSRYNAKCTL
+52 ISFSSRYNAKRTL
-65 SRLFRPVSGWKEM
+65 SRIMRPFSGWKEIRM
-78 EMMSEKRSAFHAFCQ
+78 TATKHSAFSSFLERYLHQ
-93 ARLRLTPERFSS
+93 TPEKFFA
-105 EEELRRHDWSS
+105 EEDLRRYDWSS
-116 YGLLV
+116 YGMLV

-144 KGIRKV
+144 SGMKKI

-155 AGPHPE
+155 AGPHPVSSG
-161 CRELT
+161 RAGLGLSQ
-166 CVAKARDLISDYYA
+166 ARKFISDYSA

-190 FYSLEDVPVLPDP
+190 FYSLGDAPVLPDP
-203 VVLHDADFYRSS
+203 TVLHEADFYRSA
-215 ECSPAVAGLPEKYVL
+215 ECPLSGISLPERYVL
-230 YYAPGRKSHAAEML
+230 YYAPGRRSKAAEML

-254 KKSAAVLTKQTR
+254 KKAAAVLPQQAR

-271 VCDGA
+271 VGDGA
-276 SSSYPVFS
+276 SCLYPEFS
-284 LPVPCGPDGFLYLVD
+284 VPVPCGPDGFLYLVD

-339 AGLSAES
+339 AGLSADN

-353 PDVRDRA
+353 PEVKQQARQALLR
-360 AEAIMCLRA
+360 LRA
-369 EADLFWKSLD
+369 ETDAFWDSIG
-379 KFLCSR
+379 

>member
-1 MKTGIMTFHAAINYG
+1 MKTGIITFHAAINYG
-16 SALQA
+16 SVLQA

-27 LSGRGHD
+27 LTARGHD
-34 VSVIDY
+34 VSVIDFR
-40 ISKSQRRLYPSA
+40 SKAQRQLYPSA
-52 FSFSSRYNAKCTL
+52 ISFSSRYNAKRTL
-65 SRLFRPVSGWKEM
+65 SRIMRPFSGWKEIRM
-78 EMMSEKRSAFHAFCQ
+78 TATKHSAFSSFLERYLHQ
-93 ARLRLTPERFSS
+93 TPEKFFA
-105 EEELRRHDWSS
+105 EEDLRRYDWSS
-116 YGLLV
+116 YGMLV

-144 KGIRKV
+144 SGMKKI

-155 AGPHPE
+155 AGPHPVSSG
-161 CRELT
+161 RAGLGLSQ
-166 CVAKARDLISDYYA
+166 VRKFISDYSA

-190 FYSLEDVPVLPDP
+190 FYSLGDAPILPDP
-203 VVLHDADFYRSS
+203 TVLHEADFYRSA
-215 ECSPAVAGLPEKYVL
+215 ECPLSGISLPERYVL
-230 YYAPGRKSHAAEML
+230 YYAPGRRSKAAEML

-254 KKSAAVLTKQTR
+254 KKAAAVLPQQAR

-271 VCDGA
+271 VGDGA
-276 SSSYPVFS
+276 SCLYPEFS
-284 LPVPCGPDGFLYLVD
+284 VPVPCGPDGFLYLVD

-339 AGLSAES
+339 AGLSADN

-353 PDVRDRA
+353 PEVKQQARQALLR
-360 AEAIMCLRA
+360 LRA
-369 EADLFWKSLD
+369 ETDAFWDSIG
-379 KFLCSR
+379 

>member
-1 MKTGIMTFHAAINYG
+1 MKTGIITFHAAINYG
-16 SALQA
+16 SVLQA

-27 LSGRGHD
+27 LTARGHD
-34 VSVIDY
+34 VSVIDFR
-40 ISKSQRRLYPSA
+40 SKAQRQLYPSA
-52 FSFSSRYNAKCTL
+52 ISFSSRYNAKRTL
-65 SRLFRPVSGWKEM
+65 SRIMRPFSGWKEIRM
-78 EMMSEKRSAFHAFCQ
+78 TATKHSAFSSFLERYLHQ
-93 ARLRLTPERFSS
+93 TPEKFFA
-105 EEELRRHDWSS
+105 EEDLRRYDWSS
-116 YGLLV
+116 YGMLV

-144 KGIRKV
+144 SGIKKI

-155 AGPHPE
+155 AGPHPVSSG
-161 CRELT
+161 RAGLGLSQ
-166 CVAKARDLISDYYA
+166 ARKFISDYSA

-190 FYSLEDVPVLPDP
+190 FYSLGDAPVLPDP
-203 VVLHDADFYRSS
+203 TVLHEADFYRSA
-215 ECSPAVAGLPEKYVL
+215 ECPLSGISLPERYVL
-230 YYAPGRKSHAAEML
+230 YYAPGRRSKAAEML

-254 KKSAAVLTKQTR
+254 KKAAAVLPQQAR

-271 VCDGA
+271 VGDGA
-276 SSSYPVFS
+276 SCLYPEFS
-284 LPVPCGPDGFLYLVD
+284 VPVPCGPDGFLYLVD

-339 AGLSAES
+339 AGLSADN

-353 PDVRDRA
+353 PEVKQQARQALLR
-360 AEAIMCLRA
+360 LRA
-369 EADLFWKSLD
+369 ETDAFWDSIG
-379 KFLCSR
+379 